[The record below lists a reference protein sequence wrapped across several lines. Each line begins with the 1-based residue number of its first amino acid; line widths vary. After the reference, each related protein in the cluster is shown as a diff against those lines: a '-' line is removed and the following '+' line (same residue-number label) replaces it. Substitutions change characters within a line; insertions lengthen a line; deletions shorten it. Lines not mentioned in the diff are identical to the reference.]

1 MFIVKMQSEKVLID
15 QDLDKFIFITS
26 DFWNSSK
33 QNGEMEEIGLEPLPS
48 SFQALPTFLPP
59 TLFQLLHAQFFL
71 VMYGEDERIYL
82 KVGYLIKA

>member
-15 QDLDKFIFITS
+15 QELDKFIFITS

-33 QNGEMEEIGLEPLPS
+33 QNGEMEEIDLEPLSS

-59 TLFQLLHAQFFL
+59 HSFSSYMLSFS
-71 VMYGEDERIYL
+71 
-82 KVGYLIKA
+82 